1 VRVRLVSQR
10 GEKTEGEGGA
20 PDQARIRAGL
30 LALLGHQAER
40 GEEEKSGALGWA
52 EAEGREGPG
61 LGAKDGEGEGFFF
74 LFFFLLFVSFL
85 FPFFFLFQS
94 LFKAVS
100 KQFKNILTL
109 LKITQ

>member
-1 VRVRLVSQR
+1 LGR
-10 GEKTEGEGGA
+10 GA
-20 PDQARIRAGL
+20 AGL
-30 LALLGHQAER
+30 LR
-40 GEEEKSGALGWA
+40 ALGWA

-61 LGAKDGEGEGFFF
+61 LRAKHGEGGGFFSC
-74 LFFFLLFVSFL
+74 FFCL
-85 FPFFFLFQS
+85 FPFCFFFLFQS